1 LNGTTF
7 ASALSP
13 TRNAAQSAITLRQ
26 RSNIVVRRGRVT
38 ELPTVCAR
46 TLLGDFELDAVV
58 RRPVAKTRGTRF
70 WYKVI

>member
-13 TRNAAQSAITLRQ
+13 TRNAAQSAGSGPT
-26 RSNIVVRRGRVT
+26 SWSADSRVT

-58 RRPVAKTRGTRF
+58 R
-70 WYKVI
+70 